1 MTAESANGLQTL
13 VDPVA
18 EDVKVVTLLN
28 DFISHLLETAQQRS
42 PDGIHGNQ
50 KFLCHTLDFLTYLQY
65 YYSRNAGNSCLISD
79 ILSQLRQLLVIV
91 SETVYVSASSC
102 VCVDA
107 VENVITVPTKTKC
120 QLSELTS
127 RVDRVTNVVVTL
139 QNSTQTFLKE
149 STKTKYLS
157 ISEEDHLVAMTTRS
171 KQVIDLLEGCEILLS
186 AVSTGVK
193 EKATSERRFFNTSSI
208 TIGAICAGRLAWQLF
223 KAVDTEQL
231 ITSGI
236 WAGSI
241 GVSAVVLQV
250 PRLKMSDVLNR
261 LEHCEKEYEQMKKIS
276 KNWKLSSEWSYS
288 RLVRLLPPTNGIR
301 FSLN

>member
-120 QLSELTS
+120 QLRELTS
-127 RVDRVTNVVVTL
+127 RVDR
-139 QNSTQTFLKE
+139 SPP
-149 STKTKYLS
+149 KTKYLS

-223 KAVDTEQL
+223 KGVDTEQL

-288 RLVRLLPPTNGIR
+288 RLVRLPPPTNGIR